1 MHYNRN
7 TKKIIAALSTAILVI
22 FSVLLIQYSQLLS
35 LWQLDFSNNLYGK
48 LEPSNDI
55 VVVGIDNRT
64 IENLGW
70 PDNWSRGIYARML
83 DNLNQYDPEVV
94 AFDIVFLNERD
105 EEGDNKFAES
115 IQKTK
120 KVVLGLRRNINES
133 LSGDSDYVRNV
144 HYSQDKFRDFEH
156 VSDGNLTS
164 SLSKDNALRSQKIYF
179 DDQDGNTYESFAG
192 AVVRAFS
199 DEAASKLDKMLGE
212 DKKSLLINFFS
223 VPSEK
228 AYNYYSFY
236 DVYSDK
242 FTGADPDK
250 AISGKIVLVGAFTD
264 LMKDSF
270 LTPVDKDQPM
280 PGVEIHANAIQTIL
294 DGKFLRDISSWED
307 LLVILVT
314 VFASAFIFMF
324 TKIRW
329 SVLFLAAVSI
339 GYALLAP
346 IIFNMGVIVD
356 LVHPYLALF
365 STFVVIYIYRYLT
378 EFREK
383 SELKGAFSKYVNPT
397 VVNEIL
403 AHPEKLKLGGE
414 KREVTVLFTDIEGF
428 TSVSERLKPESL
440 VALLNEYLEV
450 MSNIVMEQ
458 GGTVDKFE
466 GDAILV
472 FFGAPLPMENHAEKA
487 CKTVLKMRKAL
498 ALLLEKWKSDP
509 PLPGGEKKP
518 SINFRAGVSS
528 GEVIVGN
535 IGSAKKLEY
544 TVIGDSVNLGAR
556 LESANKKYSTR
567 AMISEATYEKVKDSY
582 ETREID
588 TIRVVGKKIPI
599 KVYELLNEKGKM
611 VDEAKKLISLY
622 NEGIELYHKRKFE
635 DGMRKF
641 DQILKIYPTDT
652 PSKIYHQRCEVLR
665 NFPPKEDWDGVFDM
679 SSK

>member
-35 LWQLDFSNNLYGK
+35 LWQLDFSNSLYGK
-48 LEPSNDI
+48 QEPGNDI

-115 IQKTK
+115 IRETK

-192 AVVRAFS
+192 AVVRAYS
-199 DEAASKLDKMLGE
+199 EEAALKLNEMLANGE
-212 DKKSLLINFFS
+212 ESLIINYFS
-223 VPSEK
+223 VPREK

-236 DVYSDK
+236 DVYTNK

-294 DGKFLRDISSWED
+294 EGKFLRDISFWED

-314 VFASAFIFMF
+314 VFASAFVFMF

-329 SVLFLAAVSI
+329 SVLFLATASV
-339 GYALLAP
+339 GYAQMAP
-346 IIFNMGVIVD
+346 VIFNMGVIAD

-383 SELKGAFSKYVNPT
+383 NELKSKIDEFY
-397 VVNEIL
+397 E
-403 AHPEKLKLGGE
+403 E
-414 KREVTVLFTDIEGF
+414 TDIQTPGVKSKDI
-428 TSVSERLKPESL
+428 TK
-440 VALLNEYLEV
+440 
-450 MSNIVMEQ
+450 
-458 GGTVDKFE
+458 
-466 GDAILV
+466 AI
-472 FFGAPLPMENHAEKA
+472 M
-487 CKTVLKMRKAL
+487 
-498 ALLLEKWKSDP
+498 
-509 PLPGGEKKP
+509 
-518 SINFRAGVSS
+518 
-528 GEVIVGN
+528 
-535 IGSAKKLEY
+535 
-544 TVIGDSVNLGAR
+544 
-556 LESANKKYSTR
+556 
-567 AMISEATYEKVKDSY
+567 
-582 ETREID
+582 
-588 TIRVVGKKIPI
+588 
-599 KVYELLNEKGKM
+599 
-611 VDEAKKLISLY
+611 EAK
-622 NEGIELYHKRKFE
+622 
-635 DGMRKF
+635 
-641 DQILKIYPTDT
+641 
-652 PSKIYHQRCEVLR
+652 
-665 NFPPKEDWDGVFDM
+665 
-679 SSK
+679 